1 MALITPT
8 QVVDIAF
15 TNKNTDKYLVKP
27 SFIEIAELNFIQ
39 PSIGEKIYQQ
49 IVDDVDNNVSL
60 INEPKTYALIE
71 CQASY
76 DALHHK
82 YFTIYT
88 TDDAIKYAVYFRVI
102 NTDDMAVPPTYDDVI
117 PVDLTPSSNAVAVA
131 TAIQGALDG
140 NPHFT
145 ATSNQNIVSVLLPT
159 GASQPSN
166 ATTTSFSFSAGGSFG
181 TTAGSNTITCPTNSF
196 VEVGDFVTSV
206 DLPLRENGTDSCR
219 PFNIVESVDTV
230 GAVTQ
235 FRVTG
240 DAINTN
246 ANSLIY
252 IQKPNGKLL
261 NDYIL
266 DYLAFCVKFEMMPDM
281 SYNTTSQGIVEN
293 VGEFTMPVDGKKL
306 NFLRNETFKK
316 SESYLR
322 KMTKFLEDN
331 HKSFPDYC
339 NENDG
344 GVSKKNGII
353 LY

>member
-166 ATTTSFSFSAGGSFG
+166 ATSTSFSFSAGGDFG
-181 TTAGSNTITCPTNSF
+181 TTANSNEITCFVNSF
-196 VEVGDFVTSV
+196 IEVGDFVTSV

-252 IQKPNGKLL
+252 IQKPN
-261 NDYIL
+261 
-266 DYLAFCVKFEMMPDM
+266 
-281 SYNTTSQGIVEN
+281 
-293 VGEFTMPVDGKKL
+293 
-306 NFLRNETFKK
+306 
-316 SESYLR
+316 
-322 KMTKFLEDN
+322 
-331 HKSFPDYC
+331 
-339 NENDG
+339 
-344 GVSKKNGII
+344 
-353 LY
+353 